1 MGNLVTTNVEELN
14 TLTEQFTVFPNPA
27 TDFINLQF
35 ANSQRNVLLK
45 MIDINGRI
53 LFQKSVDFIQEKYP
67 YQVNLPKVAPGYY
80 FIQATSEEGMGI
92 KSFIIK

>member
-1 MGNLVTTNVEELN
+1 LVVNLASDTG
-14 TLTEQFTVFPNPA
+14 F
-27 TDFINLQF
+27 
-35 ANSQRNVLLK
+35 
-45 MIDINGRI
+45 
-53 LFQKSVDFIQEKYP
+53 FIQEKYP